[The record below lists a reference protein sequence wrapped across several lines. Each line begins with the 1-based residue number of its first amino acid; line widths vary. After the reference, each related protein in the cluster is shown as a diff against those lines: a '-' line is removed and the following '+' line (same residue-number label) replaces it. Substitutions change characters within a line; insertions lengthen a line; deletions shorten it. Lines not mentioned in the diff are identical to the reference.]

1 MIERSDIVAKKQVDK
16 KKIDSALLSYEEYCA
31 TLKLALKIRKEHL
44 TEIQKATTPQEKTE
58 LQKKLFAEY
67 NILGSASSVP
77 KEREQAIVLK
87 VNVFLPNTKQ
97 FVSDYQTRFDKNIR
111 LISEHYQVPAPFVI
125 SKISEIGRYEKY
137 LEQIQKEGGLGDI
150 KEASFLPSQ
159 ETKPVVEKMKS
170 NTETPKKEVSTI
182 SEQQISAENEELM
195 KHIGSMQI
203 YCSKLLDSNN
213 ELALEKEELVKENKE
228 LKQTVKNLES
238 LIKHLQ
244 EENDSLR
251 ARSSIGLE
259 SHTESSLRKQIKDLE
274 CTNKELLEALN
285 TQAVRTKEY
294 RNRAVVAEA
303 QLDQFQAGMQGIV
316 QEVDSIDLSLFQDY
330 SSSSSKGMA
339 S

>member
-1 MIERSDIVAKKQVDK
+1 MAKKQVDK
-16 KKIDSALLSYEEYCA
+16 KKADSALLSYEEYCA

-44 TEIQKATTPQEKTE
+44 MEIQKAITPQAKTE

-77 KEREQAIVLK
+77 KEREQAVVLK

-137 LEQIQKEGGLGDI
+137 LERIQKEGGLGDI
-150 KEASFLPSQ
+150 KETSISPNE
-159 ETKPVVEKMKS
+159 ETKPISEKV
-170 NTETPKKEVSTI
+170 NPKITSSKESIEIQKEVPTMLGQQMSAE
-182 SEQQISAENEELM
+182 SEQLM

-213 ELALEKEELVKENKE
+213 ELASENEELSKENKE
-228 LKQTVKNLES
+228 LKQTVKTLEA
-238 LIKHLQ
+238 LIQQLQ
-244 EENDSLR
+244 KENADLQD
-251 ARSSIGLE
+251 RSSVGFE
-259 SHTESSLRKQIKDLE
+259 SHIESSLRKQVKDLE
-274 CTNKELLEALN
+274 CTNKELLEALS
-285 TQAVRTKEY
+285 TQTARAKEY

-330 SSSSSKGMA
+330 TSSGSKGMSA
-339 S
+339 